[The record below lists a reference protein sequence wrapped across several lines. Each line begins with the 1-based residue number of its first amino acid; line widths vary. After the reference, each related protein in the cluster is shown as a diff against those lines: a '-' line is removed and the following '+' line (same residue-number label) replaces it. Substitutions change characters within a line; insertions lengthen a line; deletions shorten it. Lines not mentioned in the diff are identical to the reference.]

1 MEVKERQY
9 TESYRA
15 DIRIYLNADH
25 IYGLHYQ
32 MKWLFHRQFR
42 YQISLQILKILLNIY
57 LHLYVLKMGL
67 ISE

>member
-32 MKWLFHRQFR
+32 MK
-42 YQISLQILKILLNIY
+42 
-57 LHLYVLKMGL
+57 
-67 ISE
+67 